1 MYTNSHDTALM
12 RQGSTVGYAT
22 PGSAAEHKRT
32 LVRRLRTRL
41 ILCLIATAV
50 AIPALILSAPDHLI
64 IFMVAAAVVAL
75 ATLAAYSAVIQYD
88 RPPVQGNVRVST
100 QLAHDLTPQMR
111 DKLFLARQDE
121 DPRVLEEVIRYFE
134 DQNEAERKKAVA
146 GSVQKILKKGRPA

>member
-12 RQGSTVGYAT
+12 RQGATVGYAT
-22 PGSAAEHKRT
+22 SGSAAGHKRM
-32 LVRRLRTRL
+32 LVRRLRNRL
-41 ILCLIATAV
+41 ILCFIATAV
-50 AIPALILSAPDHLI
+50 AIPALILSPPDHLI

-75 ATLAAYSAVIQYD
+75 AALAAYSAVIQYD
-88 RPPVQGNVRVST
+88 RPPEQGTVRVST

-134 DQNEAERKKAVA
+134 DQKEVERKKAVA
-146 GSVQKILKKGRPA
+146 GSVQKILEKGYPA

>member
-12 RQGSTVGYAT
+12 RQGATVGYAT
-22 PGSAAEHKRT
+22 SGSAAEHKRM
-32 LVRRLRTRL
+32 LVRRLRNRL
-41 ILCLIATAV
+41 ILCFIATAV
-50 AIPALILSAPDHLI
+50 AIPALILSPPDHLI

-75 ATLAAYSAVIQYD
+75 AALAAYSAVIQYD
-88 RPPVQGNVRVST
+88 RPPEQGTVRVST

-134 DQNEAERKKAVA
+134 DQKEVERKKAVA
-146 GSVQKILKKGRPA
+146 GSVQKILEKGYPA